1 MLKFVGFSLNVTG
14 LILFPEIFNI
24 FFISL
29 IKTGEASGKI
39 SESLYY
45 LSDHL
50 EREDDITSKI
60 TGALIYP
67 LFVIVVLFAVIA
79 MVVFLSCQNWLIY

>member
-1 MLKFVGFSLNVTG
+1 MEEGNPLSEAFAA
-14 LILFPEIFNI
+14 FPEVFNI
-24 FFISL
+24 FYVSL

-50 EREDDITSKI
+50 EREHDIASQIKS
-60 TGALIYP
+60 AMIYP
-67 LFVIVVLFAVIA
+67 AFVICRFV
-79 MVVFLSCQNWLIY
+79 CCDY